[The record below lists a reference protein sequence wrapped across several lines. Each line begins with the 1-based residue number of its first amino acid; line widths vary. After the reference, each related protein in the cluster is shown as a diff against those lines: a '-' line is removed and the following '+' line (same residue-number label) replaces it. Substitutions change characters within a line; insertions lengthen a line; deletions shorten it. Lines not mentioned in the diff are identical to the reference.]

1 MGHLEALF
9 LAKRCI
15 YPWQGSVPLLLRLK
29 LGRADLHLPDCSRRG
44 AAADGNLS
52 TLGALPVRELQSREI
67 IRRRGTSELQFFLFF
82 FDHQCW
88 TWNEPQCDLWI
99 EGCCYGCAPELLF
112 FFPNQNS
119 NSFSEDHLC
128 CRFLKW
134 SWLCFST
141 ADTIIYLQQRALNCT
156 S

>member
-9 LAKRCI
+9 LAKCCI
-15 YPWQGSVPLLLRLK
+15 HPWQGSVPLLLRLK

-67 IRRRGTSELQFFLFF
+67 IRIRGTSELQFCFVFF
-82 FDHQCW
+82 VFSLTTSVEREMSHSVTCELRDVVMVVLQS
-88 TWNEPQCDLWI
+88 
-99 EGCCYGCAPELLF
+99 CC

-119 NSFSEDHLC
+119 FSEDRLC
-128 CRFLKW
+128 CHFLKW
-134 SWLCFST
+134 S
-141 ADTIIYLQQRALNCT
+141 
-156 S
+156 